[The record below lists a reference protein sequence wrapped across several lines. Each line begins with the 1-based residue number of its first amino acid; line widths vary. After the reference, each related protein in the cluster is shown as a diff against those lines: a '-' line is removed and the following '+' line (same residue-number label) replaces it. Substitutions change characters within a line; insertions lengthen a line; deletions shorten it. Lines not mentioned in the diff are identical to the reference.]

1 MVIAIVITNKVK
13 SKLLPKQTLFCQ
25 ASVTSPRQETL
36 QLLDLSPMMNLH
48 LKLRKGKKSMF

>member
-25 ASVTSPRQETL
+25 ASATSPRQETL
-36 QLLDLSPMMNLH
+36 QLLDLSPMNLH
-48 LKLRKGKKSMF
+48 LKLKEGKKSMF